1 MLQLQR
7 IFYFLQRN
15 NMIKKFSLYLTLILL
30 LNGCNLK
37 DEYVMFNQSET
48 LKHGSKIENLN
59 KSYTT
64 RIDPATFE
72 YKIRPHDRVSLI
84 TYNNPQLSTGVGGGA
99 TGSGLGESILVNSRG
114 ELRLPLIKN
123 IKIAGLSQP
132 QAQYKL
138 ERAFA
143 EYLKSPS
150 IQLEVLNKRAF
161 VLGEVNRPGPIALQ
175 NEQLPL
181 LQLLAIAGDLT
192 ASANRKS
199 IIILKNKEG
208 GIVTKVVSLTDVNS
222 IKVANQMIRPND
234 IVYVVPNG
242 MHLFNNK
249 INEINP
255 IFQLVANAL
264 SPFLSIRILAQ

>member
-1 MLQLQR
+1 
-7 IFYFLQRN
+7 
-15 NMIKKFSLYLTLILL
+15 MINKFSLYIAIILL

-48 LKHGSKIENLN
+48 LKHGSKTENLN
-59 KSYTT
+59 KSYKT

-72 YKIRPHDRVSLI
+72 YKIRPHDRITLI
-84 TYNNPQLSTGVGGGA
+84 TYNNPQLSTGVGGVSS
-99 TGSGLGESILVNSRG
+99 SGLGENILVNSRG

-132 QAQYKL
+132 EAQYKL
-138 ERAFA
+138 ERAFS

-161 VLGEVNRPGPIALQ
+161 VLGEVNKPGPIVLQ

-199 IIILKNKEG
+199 IIILKNRED

-222 IKVANQMIRPND
+222 IRVANQMIHPND

-249 INEINP
+249 IHEINP
-255 IFQLVANAL
+255 MFQLVANAL

>member
-1 MLQLQR
+1 M
-7 IFYFLQRN
+7 
-15 NMIKKFSLYLTLILL
+15 

-37 DEYVMFNQSET
+37 DDYIMFNKTSTLQS
-48 LKHGSKIENLN
+48 GSKTENLN
-59 KSYTT
+59 RDYTT

-72 YKIRPHDRVSLI
+72 YKIRPHDRISLI
-84 TYNNPQLSTGVGGGA
+84 TYNHPQLSTGAGGNA
-99 TGSGLGESILVNSRG
+99 GSGLGENILVNSRG
-114 ELRLPLIKN
+114 ELRLPLIQN
-123 IKIAGLSQP
+123 IKISGLSQP
-132 QAQYKL
+132 QAQYKI
-138 ERAFA
+138 ERAFS

-150 IQLEVLNKRAF
+150 LQLEVLNKRAF

-192 ASANRKS
+192 TAANRKS
-199 IIILKNKEG
+199 IVILKNRES

-222 IKVANQMIRPND
+222 IKIANQMIRPND

-242 MHLFNNK
+242 MRLFNNK

-255 IFQLVANAL
+255 IFQLVTNAL
-264 SPFLSIRILAQ
+264 SPFLTIRLLTR

>member
-1 MLQLQR
+1 
-7 IFYFLQRN
+7 
-15 NMIKKFSLYLTLILL
+15 MIKKFSLYLTLILL

-37 DEYVMFNQSET
+37 DEYVMFN
-48 LKHGSKIENLN
+48 KSKIIKHANKTENLN
-59 KSYTT
+59 KSYKT

-84 TYNNPQLSTGVGGGA
+84 IYNHPQLSTGVGGNA

-123 IKIAGLSQP
+123 IKISGLSQP
-132 QAQYKL
+132 QAQYEL
-138 ERAFA
+138 ERAFS
-143 EYLKSPS
+143 EYLKFPN

-161 VLGEVNRPGPIALQ
+161 ILGEVNRPGPIALQ
-175 NEQLPL
+175 NEQIPL

-192 ASANRKS
+192 SAANRNS
-199 IIILKNKEG
+199 IIILKNEES

-222 IKVANQMIRPND
+222 IRAANQMIQPND

-242 MHLFNNK
+242 MRLFNNK

-264 SPFLSIRILAQ
+264 SPFLSIRILTQ

>member
-1 MLQLQR
+1 
-7 IFYFLQRN
+7 
-15 NMIKKFSLYLTLILL
+15 MINKFSLYIAIILL

-48 LKHGSKIENLN
+48 LKHGSKTENLN
-59 KSYTT
+59 RIYRT

-84 TYNNPQLSTGVGGGA
+84 VYNNPELSTGVGGSA
-99 TGSGLGESILVNSRG
+99 RGSGLGESILVNSRG
-114 ELRLPLIKN
+114 EIRLPLIKN

-138 ERAFA
+138 ERAFS

-150 IQLEVLNKRAF
+150 VQLEVLNKRAF
-161 VLGEVNRPGPIALQ
+161 VLGEVNHPGPIALQ

-181 LQLLAIAGDLT
+181 LQLLAMAGDLT
-192 ASANRKS
+192 TGANRKS
-199 IIILKNKEG
+199 ILILKNENSRV
-208 GIVTKVVSLTDVNS
+208 VTKVVSLTDVNS
-222 IKVANQMIRPND
+222 IKIANQMIRPND
-234 IVYVVPNG
+234 IVYVLPNG
-242 MHLFNNK
+242 MHLFNNR

-264 SPFLSIRILAQ
+264 SPFLTIRILAQ

>member
-1 MLQLQR
+1 
-7 IFYFLQRN
+7 
-15 NMIKKFSLYLTLILL
+15 MIKKFLLSLSLLLL

-37 DEYVMFNQSET
+37 DEYVMFNQSEI
-48 LKHGSKIENLN
+48 LKDGSKTENLN
-59 KSYTT
+59 RVYKT

-72 YKIRPHDRVSLI
+72 YKIRPHDRISLI
-84 TYNNPQLSTGVGGGA
+84 TYNHPQLSTGAGGNAG
-99 TGSGLGESILVNSRG
+99 GSGLGENILVSSRG

-123 IKIAGLSQP
+123 IKISGLSQP
-132 QAQYKL
+132 EAQYKL
-138 ERAFA
+138 EDAFA

-161 VLGEVNRPGPIALQ
+161 VLGEVNRPGPIVLQ

-192 ASANRKS
+192 TSANRKS
-199 IIILKNKEG
+199 IIILKNEES
-208 GIVTKVVSLTDVNS
+208 GIVTKVVSLTDINA

-242 MHLFNNK
+242 MSLFNNK
-249 INEINP
+249 INELNP
-255 IFQLVANAL
+255 IFQLVSNAL
-264 SPFLSIRILAQ
+264 SPFLSIRILTQ